1 MNFSAYL
8 INQLNNLIKM
18 KNQTSM
24 QEEIATI
31 LACQKKQW
39 IKPEMEA
46 MKVNNSIGFVSDMG
60 EPGTGRS

>member
-1 MNFSAYL
+1 
-8 INQLNNLIKM
+8 M